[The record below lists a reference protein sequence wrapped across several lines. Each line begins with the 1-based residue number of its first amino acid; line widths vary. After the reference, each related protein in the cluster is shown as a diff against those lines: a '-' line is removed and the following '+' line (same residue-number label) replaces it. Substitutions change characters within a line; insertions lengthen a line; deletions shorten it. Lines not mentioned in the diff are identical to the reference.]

1 MKTERAT
8 SKRPAPRKASPAPRP
23 VTGTTARRA
32 TRAPQRGLGP
42 LMRIDLSSLLAATAP
57 RAAAKTP
64 QDFRQLVADSCRQ
77 LARLQRPPRHAQGSD
92 AAADSGPSYHPT
104 NSVAMQKLS
113 RRLHQTLTALL
124 QGDSEKQVALHLG
137 LSRHTIHAYV
147 KGLYR
152 HFGVNSRGELLARF
166 VAGGA
171 NTSV

>member
-1 MKTERAT
+1 
-8 SKRPAPRKASPAPRP
+8 
-23 VTGTTARRA
+23 
-32 TRAPQRGLGP
+32 
-42 LMRIDLSSLLAATAP
+42 
-57 RAAAKTP
+57 
-64 QDFRQLVADSCRQ
+64 
-77 LARLQRPPRHAQGSD
+77 
-92 AAADSGPSYHPT
+92 
-104 NSVAMQKLS
+104 MQKLS